1 MRYTRLSEEEYYRII
16 ERAEEAGYLTKE
28 IEALENLQ
36 RLNLPKKLEDLIY
49 DIIVTKPIKKEE
61 V

>member
-49 DIIVTKPIKKEE
+49 ISS
-61 V
+61 